1 LIIGCVNGIEVAGVA
16 IQAGGRNQPLAEVVP
31 PRVQSSW
38 MVSVVGFLAGQGC
51 VAADLKS
58 DFEEEINAIFGLAS
72 DLQP

>member
-1 LIIGCVNGIEVAGVA
+1 
-16 IQAGGRNQPLAEVVP
+16 
-31 PRVQSSW
+31 

-58 DFEEEINAIFGLAS
+58 DFEEEINAMFGLAT